1 MIYLQEVRKIFSQ
14 TLFQPHCS
22 TFYPKSSLWDQFSI
36 LIRDMTHNSRFE
48 TQLPRP
54 DQCRFQVQK
63 SYLSLHFGSQI
74 ESQGRASGPVW
85 GLDPELVVEDV
96 SIFECRIPD
105 WLSSPDLRV
114 RVGSQGID
122 RWGCVPI
129 QISRSVKRSSSNVR
143 FRVECQGQAKIDRRG
158 RVVSWVSSCQG
169 RSRISYWAFLLKVF
183 STSSQN
189 K

>member
-1 MIYLQEVRKIFSQ
+1 MRKIFSQ

-36 LIRDMTHNSRFE
+36 LIRDMTHNSRFK

-54 DQCRFQVQK
+54 DQCRFLVQK

-143 FRVECQGQAKIDRRG
+143 FRVCILSV
-158 RVVSWVSSCQG
+158 VVS
-169 RSRISYWAFLLKVF
+169 RSRSVSNQLL
-183 STSSQN
+183 SLTSRLETIFF
-189 K
+189 